1 MLNAVVDKISYS
13 GEGVT
18 VTLVD
23 GTKLEADYALVSFS
37 LGVLQHDDVT
47 WEPKLP
53 AWKTEAIQSMTM
65 VKDILLTPCSL
76 LHKNIGHIYEDFHA
90 IPQKVLV
97 RYRGRGSPAHII
109 LKQITEG

>member
-1 MLNAVVDKISYS
+1 MLNSVVKTIAYS
-13 GEGVT
+13 GEGVK

-37 LGVLQHDDVT
+37 LGVLQHDDVA

-65 VKDILLTPCSL
+65 ILLILPCFL
-76 LHKNIGHIYEDFHA
+76 LIH
-90 IPQKVLV
+90 
-97 RYRGRGSPAHII
+97 
-109 LKQITEG
+109 TTT